1 MYQLVIVDDEP
12 RILNGLC
19 KYYDWHQMG
28 FEISG
33 RFRNGK
39 EEFPI
44 VKNMKP
50 QLTLTLPVQY
60 SPEG

>member
-39 EEFPI
+39 E
-44 VKNMKP
+44 VLDHMKII
-50 QLTLTLPVQY
+50 LLM
-60 SPEG
+60 

>member
-28 FEISG
+28 LKYPGVFEMG
-33 RFRNGK
+33 KRFWT
-39 EEFPI
+39 I
-44 VKNMKP
+44 
-50 QLTLTLPVQY
+50 
-60 SPEG
+60 